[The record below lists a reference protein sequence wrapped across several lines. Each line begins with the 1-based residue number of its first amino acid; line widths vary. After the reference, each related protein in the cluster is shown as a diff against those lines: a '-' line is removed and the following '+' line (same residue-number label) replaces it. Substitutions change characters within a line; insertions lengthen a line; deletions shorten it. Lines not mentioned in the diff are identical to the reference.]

1 MKTVLVNRP
10 IRPEAIER
18 LKQEV
23 DVLEPYSASEA
34 ELMDL
39 LPKVQGILLAMGL
52 SMTSE
57 VIDCCAQLEVI
68 GRHGAGVDIVDLEAA
83 AKKGIV
89 VTNTPYGPTESTAE
103 HAFLLMMAAARFLS
117 VVDGAIRKGD
127 FQIRERVVGWELKDK
142 KVGIVGFGRIGKR
155 FGEICRGAF
164 DMAIWVYDPGIDAS
178 EVKSWGAVYM
188 SDLLEMAKQVDFLSV
203 HCPLIPQTRRLI
215 NSDVLSAMKPDGI
228 LVNAARGPIVDE
240 KALYEA
246 LKQKKIAAA
255 GLDVFDQEPPEADN
269 PLFELDNV
277 ILTPHLAGFTHE
289 GRKRMGLTA
298 AEDILRV
305 LRGEQPKYQVKPYLT
320 SGRTKAG

>member
-10 IRPEAIER
+10 IHPEAIER

-23 DVLEPYSASEA
+23 NVLEPYSASEG

-39 LPKVQGILLAMGL
+39 LPEVHGILLAMGL
-52 SMTSE
+52 TMTSN
-57 VIDCCAQLEVI
+57 VIDRCSKLEVI

-83 AKKGIV
+83 DKKGIV

-117 VVDGAIRKGD
+117 LVDGAIRKGD
-127 FQIRERVVGWELKDK
+127 FQIRERVVGSELKDK
-142 KVGIVGFGRIGKR
+142 KVGIIGFGRIGKR

-164 DMAIWVYDPGIDAS
+164 DMPIWVYDPALEAS
-178 EVKSWGAVYM
+178 EVESWGAVYT
-188 SDLLEMAKQVDFLSV
+188 SDLLEMATQVDIISV
-203 HCPLIPQTRRLI
+203 HCPLIPQTRHLI
-215 NSDVLSAMKPDGI
+215 NRDVLAAMKHNGI

-246 LKQKKIAAA
+246 LREKKIAAA
-255 GLDVFDQEPPEADN
+255 GLDVFDQEPPEPDN

-277 ILTPHLAGFTHE
+277 VLTPHLSSFTHE
-289 GRKRMGLTA
+289 GRERMGMTA

-305 LRGEQPKYQVKPYLT
+305 LRGETPKYQVKP
-320 SGRTKAG
+320 

>member
-10 IRPEAIER
+10 IHPEAIAR

-23 DVLEPYSASEA
+23 DVLEPYTASAA
-34 ELMDL
+34 ELMEL
-39 LPKVQGILLAMGL
+39 LPDVHGILLAMGL
-52 SMTSE
+52 TMTPE
-57 VIDCCAQLEVI
+57 VIDCCTKLEVI

-83 AKKGIV
+83 EKKGIV

-117 VVDGAIRKGD
+117 VLDRSIRKGD
-127 FQIRERVVGWELKDK
+127 FQIRERVVGRELKDK
-142 KVGIVGFGRIGKR
+142 EVGIIGFGRIGKR

-164 DMAIWVYDPGIDAS
+164 DMPIWVYDPVLGAS
-178 EVKSWGAVYM
+178 EVESWGAAYA
-188 SDLLEMAKQVDFLSV
+188 SDLLEMAGRVDVISV
-203 HCPLIPQTRRLI
+203 HCPLIPQTHHLI
-215 NSDVLSAMKPDGI
+215 NSDVLAAMKPDAI

-246 LKQKKIAAA
+246 LNEKKIAAA
-255 GLDVFDQEPPEADN
+255 GLDVFEHEPTEPDN

-277 ILTPHLAGFTHE
+277 VLTPHLSSFTHE
-289 GRKRMGLTA
+289 GRKRMGMTA

-305 LRGEQPKYQVKPYLT
+305 LRGEPPQYPVKP
-320 SGRTKAG
+320 